1 MSSCTRPPG
10 VLGGV
15 LGALEGVQSALGGVQ
30 HALGGVEVVVVGG
43 AVEDDPPAGHVSR
56 AESRVTDLQE
66 PPAGK
71 HVYWY

>member
-15 LGALEGVQSALGGVQ
+15 LGALEGVQSALGEVQ

-56 AESRVTDLQE
+56 A
-66 PPAGK
+66 
-71 HVYWY
+71 